1 MPGDD
6 LRRLGRPVRSPQPK
20 HDGHDDVHE
29 LGRGRRRPARPKPRR
44 RAWTSHRAPSNRLC
58 DPPSRVSSDRSA
70 LRTPAVDLLGIDL
83 PIVQAPVGRAT
94 TPALAATVS
103 NAGALG
109 TLALSWTDLAAIRDQ
124 VDRTR
129 RLTARPYAV
138 NFVLAWDQRPRLE
151 ACLELGVRVVSTF
164 WGRPHLLRAGRSRF
178 GRHPRARGRS
188 GLTGWRFESSSAHCE
203 RAPRTRG
210 FLCSGRVETRRFYP
224 ATTLASL
231 SKAAFHPASAWPRPA
246 G

>member
-1 MPGDD
+1 
-6 LRRLGRPVRSPQPK
+6 
-20 HDGHDDVHE
+20 
-29 LGRGRRRPARPKPRR
+29 
-44 RAWTSHRAPSNRLC
+44 
-58 DPPSRVSSDRSA
+58 VSSDRSA

-138 NFVLAWDQRPRLE
+138 NFVLAWDQRERLE

-164 WGRPHLLRAGRSRF
+164 WGDPTSYVPAVHG
-178 GRHPRARGRS
+178 S
-188 GLTGWRFESSSAHCE
+188 GAIHVHVVG
-203 RAPRTRG
+203 PG
-210 FLCSGRVETRRFYP
+210 
-224 ATTLASL
+224 
-231 SKAAFHPASAWPRPA
+231 
-246 G
+246 